1 MGYDNILVEVLRNEQ
16 GMDYMLKLFNMCL
29 RSGIVPSVWVCGIV
43 NLIPKNGTSDPR
55 VPLNY
60 KGIVLASDMYKLYCG
75 ILNARLQV
83 WADINNV
90 VTDEQNGFR
99 PKRSCT
105 NQLSCFINIIECRK
119 AAKKSTFV
127 AFVDFSKAYDVNREL
142 LWDKLEALG
151 VNG

>member
-1 MGYDNILVEVLRNEQ
+1 MGYDNISVEVLRNEQ
-16 GMDYMLKLFNMCL
+16 AKDYMLKLFNMCF
-29 RSGIVPSVWVCGIV
+29 RSGIVPSVFGIV
-43 NLIPKNGTSDPR
+43 NPISKNGTSDPW

-60 KGIVLASDMYKLYCG
+60 RGIVLASAIYKLYCG

-99 PKRSCT
+99 PKRSY
-105 NQLSCFINIIECRK
+105 NDQLSCFTNIIECRK

-127 AFVDFSKAYDVNREL
+127 AFVNFS
-142 LWDKLEALG
+142 
-151 VNG
+151 